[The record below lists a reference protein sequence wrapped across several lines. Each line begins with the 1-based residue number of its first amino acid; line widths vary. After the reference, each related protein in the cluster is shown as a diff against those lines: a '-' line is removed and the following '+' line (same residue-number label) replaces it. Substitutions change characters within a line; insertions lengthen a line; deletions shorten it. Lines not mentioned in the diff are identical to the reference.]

1 MYFQATK
8 RPIYRVGGNHAGKKL
23 LKGDIS
29 GKLER
34 PGMFNKSPLAFRTFQ
49 RASLAHNLVEI
60 YEGETISF
68 APNDK
73 TKYLPFTPFMKDS
86 ENGISALFYSGGTDK
101 QNQTGDIIIDCGY
114 TKLFD
119 KMTEKG
125 TFRYVQNIAGWT
137 AQCES
142 RRIRGIQPKNFR
154 PKAVVFTL
162 DESQKCPVLQ
172 PPPKLPNTSPTS
184 SYIDLSS
191 LRHLFAIDYSGSVG
205 GVSLYHNEVRSIFNQ
220 YYRNGDS
227 IMIWGSQARMIDYS
241 RMVQIYTNREGNE
254 GTYPYVIAQKLVS
267 DRSIPREHLIL
278 VTDGQV
284 DSGSIQQSDSILRSG
299 NVQFK
304 YVTTY
309 VIGSGGDLSVGA
321 PFGRGCGSE
330 TVEVKSNGQRR
341 VIKGANASD
350 FNVLDQID
358 NISSLDQFK
367 RNSGAIFSATKQKMI
382 GTSGDPSLRS
392 KFENLKNRLKSAGCL
407 VAKADQILS
416 ILIGM
421 ASGTLQNVFDINT
434 ISAMEDSANSW

>member
-1 MYFQATK
+1 
-8 RPIYRVGGNHAGKKL
+8 
-23 LKGDIS
+23 
-29 GKLER
+29 
-34 PGMFNKSPLAFRTFQ
+34 MFNKSPLAFRTFQ

-60 YEGETISF
+60 CEGETISF

-172 PPPKLPNTSPTS
+172 APPKLPTSTPAA
-184 SYIDLSS
+184 SYVNLSS
-191 LRHLFAIDYSGSVG
+191 LRHLFAIDHSGSVSG
-205 GVSLYHNEVRSIFNQ
+205 EYLYHNEVRSIFSQ
-220 YYRNGDS
+220 YYRSGDS
-227 IMIWGSQARMIDYS
+227 IIIWDSRAEIISYS
-241 RMVQIYTNREGNE
+241 RMQQVYNNREGSG
-254 GTYPYVIAQKLVS
+254 GTDPSLIAQQLAYNS
-267 DRSIPREHLIL
+267 SLPREHLIL
-278 VTDGQV
+278 VTDGCV
-284 DSGSIQQSDSILRSG
+284 NSGSIEKSDSILRSH
-299 NVQFK
+299 NIHFK

-350 FNVLDQID
+350 FHVLDQID